1 MANWHFII
9 LLREFVQWEVP
20 NGSVLGRIVSVDEAS
35 LSVSRLM
42 MGADATTM
50 RDFFLPPFIYD
61 ENFVDITPKPSLSSL
76 IIVHHEEDFL
86 LFKTRYVFG
95 MQDVFCTRE
104 PVNLRYL
111 LSTIIFDGIS
121 WLISEL
127 HRVLS
132 KRQIQEKFA
141 SFSVCSLVLL
151 WDYLKEKLEIPVVT
165 EGKTYT
171 FSVSMGRDLSVTKVK
186 KAIIY

>member
-1 MANWHFII
+1 
-9 LLREFVQWEVP
+9 
-20 NGSVLGRIVSVDEAS
+20 
-35 LSVSRLM
+35 M
-42 MGADATTM
+42 MGADANTM
-50 RDFFLPPFIYD
+50 RDFFLPPLIYD
-61 ENFVDITPKPSLSSL
+61 ESFIDITPKPSLSSL

-86 LFKTRYVFG
+86 SFKARYVFG

-104 PVNLRYL
+104 PVNLRYPP
-111 LSTIIFDGIS
+111 
-121 WLISEL
+121 
-127 HRVLS
+127 
-132 KRQIQEKFA
+132 Q